1 MAETAGKDDLAAIL
15 AQGAPR
21 RRRGRWLLFALV
33 LLAGLGGGGWYWYAS
48 AGTATKVSY
57 TTDPV
62 ALGDLTVTV
71 TATGTVEPTTQVDVS
86 SELSG
91 TLKEIMVTY
100 NDRVTNGQILA
111 ELDDT
116 KLAAQLANAEA
127 GVVAARAR
135 VQSADATLREA
146 AEALTTGQ
154 ELDKRGVTTRNALT
168 TLQAASDRAIAQL
181 DIARA
186 DLTLAEANRDLV
198 AADLAKAVIRSPIDG
213 VVLSRSAEVG
223 QIVAASLEAPV
234 LFTLAEDLSQMQLL
248 VDIDEADIGRVAEG
262 NTAVFTVDAYDGVQ
276 FPAQIVQ
283 VRYAPETTDNVVTYK
298 AVLAVENPEGLLRP
312 GMTATATITVAEA
325 KGALTVANAA
335 LRYAPPAASS
345 GSSSGSGLLGLIMP
359 RRTGGTARTGDGA
372 SIWVLRSGAPVQ
384 VAVQRGETNGRRTVI
399 TGEGLAEGDLAIT
412 EQAGGS

>member
-1 MAETAGKDDLAAIL
+1 MTETAGKDDLAAIL

-91 TLKEIMVTY
+91 TLKKIMVTY

-262 NTAVFTVDAYDGVQ
+262 NAAVFTVDAYDGVQ

-372 SIWVLRSGAPVQ
+372 SIWVLRGGAPVQ

>member
-359 RRTGGTARTGDGA
+359 RRAGGTARTGDGA